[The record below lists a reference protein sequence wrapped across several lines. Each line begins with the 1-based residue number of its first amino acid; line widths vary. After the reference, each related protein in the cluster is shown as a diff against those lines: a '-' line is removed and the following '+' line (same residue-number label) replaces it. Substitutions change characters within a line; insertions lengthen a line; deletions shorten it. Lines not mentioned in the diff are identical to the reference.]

1 MRDKAFK
8 DKQLK
13 HKVYGLRNKGEK
25 NAVMRL
31 NREQV
36 EYLRHFCIVTPYLYK
51 VNKAFRPGFDRKK
64 APSVLK
70 RIYFAKNNPVFL
82 VMDDKEVEICRNA
95 GLNPVPHKYMVHL
108 DTLK

>member
-1 MRDKAFK
+1 MKEKVFR

-13 HKVYGLRNKGEK
+13 HKVYGLRNAGEK

-31 NREQV
+31 NHNQV
-36 EYLRHFCIVTPYLYK
+36 GYLRQFCIVTPYLYK
-51 VNKAFRPGFDRKK
+51 VQKAFRPGFNHET

-70 RIYFAKNNPVFL
+70 RIYFAKSNPVFL
-82 VMDDKEVEICRNA
+82 VMDDKDVEICRNA
-95 GLNPVPHKYMVHL
+95 GMKPVPHKYMIHL